1 MRGDGLCTELTLPPR
16 ESLLLF
22 ESGKS
27 KEGYFNTD
35 RFVRSQFA
43 ALILF
48 EFRKSVYPDAVS
60 EVAAYV
66 RQRHNSPRSTTNF
79 GQNAGRRVFHTGGH

>member
-1 MRGDGLCTELTLPPR
+1 MRGDGLYTELTLPPR

-43 ALILF
+43 A
-48 EFRKSVYPDAVS
+48 P
-60 EVAAYV
+60 
-66 RQRHNSPRSTTNF
+66 
-79 GQNAGRRVFHTGGH
+79 